1 MVQLHIEPYRRN
13 LLIGALKLVLVD
25 GDKARGDQYLDRVS
39 DIITVLNHRS
49 SINRKYM
56 FVTCINPYS
65 VEANLI
71 VMCNSND
78 EVLKELDTIC
88 ALVETLGQGE
98 IKCLVRDDP
107 LTLLNE
113 CLGLQ
118 SPINYLIKIL
128 KRGKEETSVQLHA
141 LSVNPSYNINSV
153 EEYEY
158 LSSIFSHGTISLGHL
173 YSNSKII
180 VTLNNDHIFRHIA
193 IVGSTGSGKSTT
205 ASIIAEKSAE
215 NGYAVVVLDWHG
227 EYKELIQSKN
237 NMVYTNP
244 LSGTILETLSFEELI
259 KKEPLSFLEILESAL
274 ELTPPQAHILEDA
287 INIISRRTTSSS
299 YYIDEIIDV
308 VQNSSASARWFTE
321 SREALLRKLKPL
333 SSDYLKIYWNKLKKI
348 VIDREKIYVFDI
360 SHIPNTRV
368 KRVLSSL
375 LIRSI
380 VIKAQY
386 NNIVKPILIIVDEAH
401 NVLYSGNPVS
411 NLVAEV
417 RKWNIGFVTITQ
429 APSML
434 SSVVLKNTNTKI
446 IHSLKSSSDVKT
458 VLSVIP
464 LRKEHKKMI
473 SALKPGEALVVLPE
487 LAEPILVKI
496 VRV

>member
-1 MVQLHIEPYRRN
+1 M
-13 LLIGALKLVLVD
+13 
-25 GDKARGDQYLDRVS
+25 
-39 DIITVLNHRS
+39 
-49 SINRKYM
+49 
-56 FVTCINPYS
+56 TCINPYS
-65 VEANLI
+65 VKSNLI

-98 IKCLVRDDP
+98 IKCLVKSDP
-107 LTLLNE
+107 LALLNE

-118 SPINYLIKIL
+118 SPIDYLIKIL
-128 KRGKEETSVQLHA
+128 KRGEKEETPVHLHA
-141 LSVNPSYNINSV
+141 LSVNPSYNINTV

-158 LSSIFSHGTISLGHL
+158 LSSIFSHGTISLGYL
-173 YSNSKII
+173 YSNPKII

-227 EYKELIQSKN
+227 EYKELIQLKN
-237 NMVYTNP
+237 SMVYTNP
-244 LSGTILETLSFEELI
+244 LNGTILEPLSFEELI

-287 INIISRRTTSSS
+287 INIVSRRTTSSS
-299 YYIDEIIDV
+299 YCIDEIIDI

-333 SSDYLKIYWNKLKKI
+333 SSDYLKIYWNKLKKV
-348 VIDREKIYVFDI
+348 VIDKEKIYVFDI
-360 SHIPNTRV
+360 SYIPNTRV

-386 NNIVKPILIIVDEAH
+386 NNIVKPVLIIVDEAH

-411 NLVAEV
+411 NLIAEV
-417 RKWNIGFVTITQ
+417 RKWNIGFVVITQ

-446 IHSLKSSSDVKT
+446 IHSLKSSNDIKT
-458 VLSVIP
+458 VVSAIP
-464 LRKEHKKMI
+464 FRKEHKKMI

-496 VRV
+496 ARV